1 MLAELCVDIVKK
13 KSQVSQFKGTA
24 DYEHSL
30 LFVEDRPVYFSCVS
44 LPGSARRANI
54 IRFFFHWF
62 VFFFDSRDN
71 FAEGGQLVVSGIS
84 IKWVHDT
91 YIAADT
97 RNE

>member
-13 KSQVSQFKGTA
+13 KLQVSQFKGTA

-54 IRFFFHWF
+54 IRFFFTDL
-62 VFFFDSRDN
+62 FFFSDSRDN
-71 FAEGGQLVVSGIS
+71 FAERGQLVVSGIS
-84 IKWVHDT
+84 IEWVHDT
-91 YIAADT
+91 NIALDT
-97 RNE
+97 RKE